1 MEPTGGYQRGRSAV
15 NEVSDF
21 GEIVLVVS
29 VALLLALFSSR
40 LTTRL
45 RIPVAA
51 VLLIGAAIASDI
63 APRLGNTVSIHDV
76 TRIGVVALIVI
87 LFDGGMHLGWR
98 PVRRSIGPILGLGV
112 LGTLMTAGLMAAAA
126 HYLVGFDWVPAAV
139 IGTALSPTDPAVMF
153 SVLGDRSPRGRV
165 STILAAESGAND
177 PVGIALMIGVIEAVQ
192 HPGHSYLLVAADVG
206 WELLV
211 GVVVGVAGA
220 FVTVKLLRWLVR
232 PVDALDPISALAAA
246 GVIYGIGSV
255 LHGSGFLAV
264 FVAGMI
270 IGDRATEHG
279 DDVRTFHN
287 QLASVA
293 ELVVFV
299 ALGLTVSLSTLD
311 LGTVIVD
318 GLVLGAVLIL
328 IARPVAVAVLLAPAD
343 LNRGEKTFIAWLGLR
358 GAVPILLAAFAL
370 DEGVQQGA
378 VVYGIVFVIVT
389 ASVLIQ
395 GSLIEWVARRT
406 GVGIGA
412 PEPRPDAQP
421 L

>member
-1 MEPTGGYQRGRSAV
+1 
-15 NEVSDF
+15 
-21 GEIVLVVS
+21 
-29 VALLLALFSSR
+29 
-40 LTTRL
+40 
-45 RIPVAA
+45 
-51 VLLIGAAIASDI
+51 
-63 APRLGNTVSIHDV
+63 
-76 TRIGVVALIVI
+76 
-87 LFDGGMHLGWR
+87 
-98 PVRRSIGPILGLGV
+98 
-112 LGTLMTAGLMAAAA
+112 MTAGLMAAAA

-279 DDVRTFHN
+279 DDV
-287 QLASVA
+287 
-293 ELVVFV
+293 
-299 ALGLTVSLSTLD
+299 
-311 LGTVIVD
+311 
-318 GLVLGAVLIL
+318 
-328 IARPVAVAVLLAPAD
+328 ARSITSS
-343 LNRGEKTFIAWLGLR
+343 RAWPSWSCSSR
-358 GAVPILLAAFAL
+358 W
-370 DEGVQQGA
+370 
-378 VVYGIVFVIVT
+378 
-389 ASVLIQ
+389 
-395 GSLIEWVARRT
+395 GSRSR
-406 GVGIGA
+406 
-412 PEPRPDAQP
+412 
-421 L
+421 